1 MMPVCA
7 CCNPTYYSS
16 ALCAN
21 LALELFPAVAK
32 KDKKKRCLCRLSVVV
47 LLNMRLK
54 KTHNASY
61 FTTLPTRLVKPS
73 TRLVI

>member
-21 LALELFPAVAK
+21 LALVLFSAVAK

-61 FTTLPTRLVKPS
+61 FYHPTDQTS
-73 TRLVI
+73 